1 VSLLVTA
8 WWKVQLAVV
17 RPAEFACSA
26 VLFAAGLN
34 SFHTPNS
41 SYSHNGQHRRI
52 LRMNPVVAFFCSS
65 LDKSYSYLV
74 SFLVTAWWK
83 ELQNCVQH
91 LLGHCMV
98 KGTAKL
104 CSTQE
109 LQNCV
114 QHKKRDF
121 FKNVLFLLYGF
132 LFDMHVH
139 VLAACAYVMR
149 RVKRNWAGLPISYIT
164 CACMCVYVRLC
175 VRVCVVWIYLCVC
188 MYKCIYESWMMSP
201 PPDRLSQTHT
211 HTCLC
216 MCVCVCE
223 RECACVCVCVCVYV
237 CVIWVCV
244 CVCVRARARV
254 CMCVCA

>member
-1 VSLLVTA
+1 
-8 WWKVQLAVV
+8 
-17 RPAEFACSA
+17 
-26 VLFAAGLN
+26 
-34 SFHTPNS
+34 
-41 SYSHNGQHRRI
+41 
-52 LRMNPVVAFFCSS
+52 
-65 LDKSYSYLV
+65 
-74 SFLVTAWWK
+74 
-83 ELQNCVQH
+83 
-91 LLGHCMV
+91 MV

-175 VRVCVVWIYLCVC
+175 VRVCVV
-188 MYKCIYESWMMSP
+188 
-201 PPDRLSQTHT
+201 
-211 HTCLC
+211 
-216 MCVCVCE
+216 
-223 RECACVCVCVCVYV
+223 
-237 CVIWVCV
+237 
-244 CVCVRARARV
+244 
-254 CMCVCA
+254 